1 MVWTI
6 KETSRSNSGSNIT
19 LIEGNYVPRDIDLR
33 LDLFR
38 NQLPSI
44 QGSLTGQCL
53 CWLRAI
59 INFGNG
65 WGLHAKAMGCSLTPH
80 LLPSWALRTSAF
92 LKWPENTWSRMCMV
106 RHFSRVWLF
115 ATLWPVPTR
124 FLCPCVSPGKNM
136 GVGCQALL
144 QQSRALQHNYSL
156 SRPHPSLSSVMR
168 AGSSAQKTG
177 ATDKA
182 K

>member
-1 MVWTI
+1 MS
-6 KETSRSNSGSNIT
+6 KEI
-19 LIEGNYVPRDIDLR
+19 LIWGLISLEISCLLYKAPW
-33 LDLFR
+33 LD
-38 NQLPSI
+38 SVYAD
-44 QGSLTGQCL
+44 
-53 CWLRAI
+53 WRAI